1 MWHAVKSVLVIS
13 PFEMGAIGD
22 SILAYFWGGSL
33 LFESLLL
40 LLLVLGDSRKGLFAT
55 GRVLRGRFLRAGVLM
70 MGVGESHFDEFDKTD
85 IF

>member
-1 MWHAVKSVLVIS
+1 MWHAVKSVLAIS

-22 SILAYFWGGSL
+22 SILAYFLGGSL

-40 LLLVLGDSRKGLFAT
+40 LLLGDSRKGLFAT
-55 GRVLRGRFLRAGVLM
+55 GRDLRGRFLRAGVLM
-70 MGVGESHFDEFDKTD
+70 MGMGESHFDEFDKTD